1 MPQPRPSSSGP
12 LIAAVAYANLVSLA
26 AQVIWVRKVTLL
38 FGATAGVFASVLA
51 VVLAG
56 LACGAAWG
64 GRRAA
69 STLQDTRPERLL
81 AILLVALGALCAAS
95 LPLLDAA
102 RSLFLALG
110 PEGLEPAARAA
121 VRIPF
126 VALVLLPPTFAIG
139 AILPLATQL
148 YSRVSAGA
156 VAALYAADTLGAA
169 VGALVGGF
177 LLVPQLGLSVSTWL
191 LGAGA
196 LALAA
201 LLWQSAP
208 LPLPAK
214 TAAPE
219 TPLAGRKKKAA
230 KVVAAPTAPAELGT
244 GARRAVLVSFF
255 LTGGAALLLETGW
268 NRFFY
273 LLNGTSIFSLSTVL
287 AGFLT
292 GIGLGSAL
300 VRRRLERG
308 GDVPALVA
316 FLQAL
321 VALGGILVFRARE
334 LFERTY
340 LAIYEASASHA
351 AFQLKIYVAVFAL
364 VALATLAMGANFPAV
379 VRLLAPRRDEE
390 ARALGRV
397 YFINTAGAVAGALA
411 GEFLILPRLGF
422 DGLLA
427 TVTLIYLGSAALFFS
442 LAAPAARR
450 SAALPVGAAALAAL
464 LITPP
469 LRAYEP
475 PWNAVYYSGVRQG
488 TYSKYQILNNAHTV
502 VFRRQGFYGQVTVS
516 QTLTELYLKHNGKTD
531 ASTNV
536 VDSFAQ
542 YLLGHVPLL
551 LHPKPDRVVNIGL
564 GGGITLGAITAHPEP
579 KEIVQVELDP
589 LVVEATRTWF
599 GEANHHA
606 LDDPRVHLAV
616 DDGRSFIERS
626 IGRGDRFDVIIS
638 EPPNLWV
645 SGVSG
650 LFTTEFYRAARAR
663 LNPGGLLC
671 QWLPLYELGEEDFA
685 TALATMGTQF
695 KHLAGWTNG
704 SVAVIV
710 ASNEPLPLQG
720 PHPSAA
726 ELPPPP
732 SVIATDLQNAGV
744 LPWQV
749 ESFLSQPDLDAA
761 AIAKLQAEAPDLNRD
776 DRPVLEFRTA
786 RNLFRLTKPGA
797 DAGWRARLPRARE

>member
-1 MPQPRPSSSGP
+1 MSRTEVSDRGP

-26 AQVIWVRKVTLL
+26 AQVIWVRKINVL

-69 STLQDTRPERLL
+69 SDAREARPERLL
-81 AILLVALGALCAAS
+81 AILLVVLGALCAAS

-102 RSLFLALG
+102 RSLFLALA
-110 PEGLEPAARAA
+110 PEGLAPAARAA
-121 VRIPF
+121 VRIPV

-148 YSRVSAGA
+148 YSRASAGA

-169 VGALVGGF
+169 SGALIGGF
-177 LLVPQLGLSVSTWL
+177 LLVPRLGLSVSTWL

-196 LALAA
+196 VALAA
-201 LLWQSAP
+201 FLARSGPPAATRP
-208 LPLPAK
+208 RKEAREREKAAAVALPAK
-214 TAAPE
+214 
-219 TPLAGRKKKAA
+219 
-230 KVVAAPTAPAELGT
+230 ELGA
-244 GARRAVLVSFF
+244 GARRAVLASFF

-300 VRRRLERG
+300 VRKRLERG
-308 GDVPALVA
+308 GDVPILVA
-316 FLQAL
+316 FLQAT

-340 LAIYEASASHA
+340 LALYEASTSHA

-390 ARALGRV
+390 ARTLGRV
-397 YFINTAGAVAGALA
+397 YFINTTGAVAGALA

-442 LAAPAARR
+442 LASPAARR
-450 SAALPVGAAALAAL
+450 YATLPIGAVALAAL
-464 LITPP
+464 LLTPP

-488 TYSKYQILNNAHTV
+488 TFSKYQILNAAHTV

-516 QTLTELYLKHNGKTD
+516 QTPTELYLKHNGKTD

-536 VDSFAQ
+536 ADSFAQ

-551 LHPKPDRVVNIGL
+551 LHPKPERVVNIGL

-599 GEANHHA
+599 GDANHHA
-606 LDDPRVHLAV
+606 LDDPRVHLVV
-616 DDGRSFIERS
+616 DDGRSFIER
-626 IGRGDRFDVIIS
+626 GTDKFDVIIS
-638 EPPNLWV
+638 EPPNIWV

-720 PHPSAA
+720 PHPAA
-726 ELPPPP
+726 AQLPPPP
-732 SVIATDLQNAGV
+732 SIIATDLQNAGV
-744 LPWQV
+744 APWQV
-749 ESFLSQPDLDAA
+749 ESFISQPDLDAA
-761 AIAKLQAEAPDLNRD
+761 AIARLQAEARGNLNRD

-797 DAGWRARLPRARE
+797 DTAWRARLPRARG

>member
-1 MPQPRPSSSGP
+1 MSRTEASGRGP
-12 LIAAVAYANLVSLA
+12 LIVAVAYANLVSLA
-26 AQVIWVRKVTLL
+26 AQVIWVRKITLL

-56 LACGAAWG
+56 LASGAAWG

-69 STLQDTRPERLL
+69 AEARPERLL
-81 AILLVALGALCAAS
+81 AILLVVLGALCAAS

-102 RSLFLALG
+102 RSLFLMLA
-110 PEGLEPAARAA
+110 PEGLAPAARAA
-121 VRIPF
+121 VRIPV

-148 YSRVSAGA
+148 YHRVSAAGA
-156 VAALYAADTLGAA
+156 VASLYAADTLGAA
-169 VGALVGGF
+169 SGAVIGGF
-177 LLVPQLGLSVSTWL
+177 VLVPRFGLSVSTWL

-196 LALAA
+196 LGLAA
-201 LLWQSAP
+201 FLWRNAPPPVPVTASAP
-208 LPLPAK
+208 PVGRKKSGKAGAA
-214 TAAPE
+214 AAPE
-219 TPLAGRKKKAA
+219 TR
-230 KVVAAPTAPAELGT
+230 ELSP
-244 GARRAVLVSFF
+244 GARRAVLASFF

-273 LLNGTSIFSLSTVL
+273 LLNGTSIYSLSTVL

-308 GDVPALVA
+308 GDVAILVA
-316 FLQAL
+316 FLQAM

-340 LAIYEASASHA
+340 LAIYEATAGAA
-351 AFQLKIYVAVFAL
+351 AFHLKVYLAVFAL

-390 ARALGRV
+390 ARTLGGV
-397 YFINTAGAVAGALA
+397 YFVNTAGAVAGALA
-411 GEFLILPRLGF
+411 GEFLILPRFGF

-427 TVTLIYLGSAALFFS
+427 TVTLIYVGSAALFFS
-442 LAAPAARR
+442 LAPPKARR
-450 SAALPVGAAALAAL
+450 YAALPVGATALAAVL
-464 LITPP
+464 LTPP

-475 PWNAVYYSGVRQG
+475 PWNALYYSGLRQG
-488 TYSKYQILNNAHTV
+488 TYSKYRDLNSAHTV
-502 VFRRQGFYGQVTVS
+502 VFRRQGFYGQVTV
-516 QTLTELYLKHNGKTD
+516 TRTPTELYLKHNGKTD
-531 ASTNV
+531 ASTNAN
-536 VDSFAQ
+536 DSFAQ

-551 LHPKPDRVVNIGL
+551 LHPKPERVVNIGL

-579 KEIVQVELDP
+579 REIVQVELDP

-599 GEANHHA
+599 ADANHHA
-606 LDDPRVHLAV
+606 LDDPRVRLVV
-616 DDGRSFIERS
+616 DDGRSFIERET
-626 IGRGDRFDVIIS
+626 DQYDVIIS
-638 EPPNLWV
+638 EPPNIWV

-650 LFTTEFYRAARAR
+650 LFTVEFYQAVKAR
-663 LNPGGLLC
+663 LKPGGLLC
-671 QWLPLYELGEEDFA
+671 QWLPLFELEEKDFA

-695 KHLAGWTNG
+695 KYLAAWTNG
-704 SVAVIV
+704 SVVGIV
-710 ASNEPLPLQG
+710 ASNDPLPLQG
-720 PHPSAA
+720 PHRAA
-726 ELPPPP
+726 AQLPPI
-732 SVIATDLQNAGV
+732 VAMDLQSAGV
-744 LPWQV
+744 APWMA

-761 AIAKLQAEAPDLNRD
+761 VIARLQSEAPEINRD
-776 DRPVLEFRTA
+776 DRPVLEFHSA

-797 DAGWRARLPRARE
+797 DTTWRTSLRRNRG

>member
-1 MPQPRPSSSGP
+1 MSRTEVSGRGP

-26 AQVIWVRKVTLL
+26 AQVVWVRKINVL

-69 STLQDTRPERLL
+69 SEARPERLL

-102 RSLFLALG
+102 RSLFLMLA
-110 PEGLEPAARAA
+110 PEGLAPVARAA
-121 VRIPF
+121 VRIPV

-148 YSRVSAGA
+148 YSRASAGA

-169 VGALVGGF
+169 SGALIGGF
-177 LLVPQLGLSVSTWL
+177 LLVPRLGLNASTWL

-201 LLWQSAP
+201 LLWRNAP
-208 LPLPAK
+208 PSVARKKAGK
-214 TAAPE
+214 TAAP
-219 TPLAGRKKKAA
+219 
-230 KVVAAPTAPAELGT
+230 AAPEARELGA
-244 GARRAVLVSFF
+244 GARRAVLASFF
-255 LTGGAALLLETGW
+255 LTGAAALLLETGW

-308 GDVPALVA
+308 GDVPILVA
-316 FLQAL
+316 FLQAT

-340 LAIYEASASHA
+340 LALYEASTSHA

-379 VRLLAPRRDEE
+379 VRLIAPRRGEE

-411 GEFLILPRLGF
+411 GEFLILPRFGF

-442 LAAPAARR
+442 LASPAARR
-450 SAALPVGAAALAAL
+450 YATLPVGVVALAAL
-464 LITPP
+464 LLTPP

-488 TYSKYQILNNAHTV
+488 TFSKYQVLNRAHSV
-502 VFRRQGFYGQVTVS
+502 IFRRQGFYGQVTVT
-516 QTLTELYLKHNGKTD
+516 QTRTDLYLKHNGKTD

-536 VDSFAQ
+536 ADSFAQ

-551 LHPKPDRVVNIGL
+551 LHPKPERVVNIGL
-564 GGGITLGAITAHPEP
+564 GGGITLGAIAAHPEP

-589 LVVEATRTWF
+589 LVVDATRTWF
-599 GEANHHA
+599 GDANHHA
-606 LDDPRVHLAV
+606 LDDPRVHLVV
-616 DDGRSFIERS
+616 DDGRSFIER
-626 IGRGDRFDVIIS
+626 GTDKFDVIIS
-638 EPPNLWV
+638 EPPNIWV

-650 LFTTEFYRAARAR
+650 LFTTEFYRAAKAR
-663 LNPGGLLC
+663 LRPGGLLC

-720 PHPSAA
+720 PHPSASQ
-726 ELPPPP
+726 LPPPP
-732 SVIATDLQNAGV
+732 SIIATNLQNAGV
-744 LPWQV
+744 APWQV

-761 AIAKLQAEAPDLNRD
+761 AIARLQAEAQGLNRD
-776 DRPVLEFRTA
+776 DRPVLEFRSA

-797 DAGWRARLPRARE
+797 DKSWAARLPRTRS

>member
-1 MPQPRPSSSGP
+1 MSRTEVSDRGP
-12 LIAAVAYANLVSLA
+12 LILSVAYANLVSLA
-26 AQVIWVRKVTLL
+26 AQVIWVRKITLL

-56 LACGAAWG
+56 LACGAAWS

-69 STLQDTRPERLL
+69 SEPRPERLL

-95 LPLLDAA
+95 LPLLDLA
-102 RSLFLALG
+102 RVLFLMLG
-110 PEGLEPAARAA
+110 PEGLAPAARAA

-169 VGALVGGF
+169 GGALIGGF
-177 LLVPQLGLSVSTWL
+177 LLVPWLGLSVSTWL

-201 LLWQSAP
+201 LLWLSTPPPDAP
-208 LPLPAK
+208 PRLVPRQKKPGK
-214 TAAPE
+214 TAAAATSPE
-219 TPLAGRKKKAA
+219 PR
-230 KVVAAPTAPAELGT
+230 ELGA
-244 GARRAVLVSFF
+244 GERRAVLASFF

-308 GDVPALVA
+308 GDVPTLVA
-316 FLQAL
+316 FLQAT

-340 LAIYEASASHA
+340 LAVYESTASHA
-351 AFQLKIYVAVFAL
+351 EFQLEIYLAIFAL

-379 VRLLAPRRDEE
+379 VRLLAPRRDDE
-390 ARALGRV
+390 ARTLGRV

-427 TVTLIYLGSAALFFS
+427 TVTLIYLGSAALFFR

-450 SAALPVGAAALAAL
+450 YAALPVGVLGLAAL

-488 TYSKYQILNNAHTV
+488 TFSKYQILNAAHTV

-516 QTLTELYLKHNGKTD
+516 QTPTELYLKHNGKTD

-536 VDSFAQ
+536 ADSFAQ

-551 LHPKPDRVVNIGL
+551 LHPHPERVVNIGL

-599 GEANHHA
+599 GDANHHA
-606 LDDPRVHLAV
+606 LDDPRVHLVV
-616 DDGRSFIERS
+616 DDGRSFIER
-626 IGRGDRFDVIIS
+626 GTDRFDVIIS
-638 EPPNLWV
+638 EPPNIWV
-645 SGVSG
+645 AGVSG

-663 LNPGGLLC
+663 LKPGGLLC

-720 PHPSAA
+720 PHPGAA
-726 ELPPPP
+726 QLPPPP
-732 SVIATDLQNAGV
+732 SIIATDLQNAGV
-744 LPWQV
+744 ALWQV

-761 AIAKLQAEAPDLNRD
+761 AIARFQAEARDLNRD
-776 DRPVLEFRTA
+776 DHPVLEFRTA
-786 RNLFRLTKPGA
+786 RNLFSLTKPGA
-797 DAGWRARLPRARE
+797 DTAWRARLPRARG

>member
-1 MPQPRPSSSGP
+1 MPRTDATDRES

-26 AQVIWVRKVTLL
+26 AQVIWVRKITLL

-64 GRRAA
+64 GRRASA
-69 STLQDTRPERLL
+69 EARPERLL

-102 RSLFLALG
+102 RSLFLVLA
-110 PEGLEPAARAA
+110 PEGLGPVARAA
-121 VRIPF
+121 VRIPV

-139 AILPLATQL
+139 AILPLATRL
-148 YSRVSAGA
+148 YSRTAGDA
-156 VAALYAADTLGAA
+156 VASLYAADTLGAA
-169 VGALVGGF
+169 CGALIGGF
-177 LLVPQLGLSVSTWL
+177 FLVPRLGLNVSTWL

-196 LALAA
+196 VALAVTF
-201 LLWQSAP
+201 WKSAP
-208 LPLPAK
+208 TPVRAEAPA
-214 TAAPE
+214 P
-219 TPLAGRKKKAA
+219 PPVSQKKKSGKAI
-230 KVVAAPTAPAELGT
+230 PQPRELSSS
-244 GARRAVLVSFF
+244 ARLAVLISFF

-292 GIGLGSAL
+292 GIGLGSTL
-300 VRRRLERG
+300 VRKRLERG
-308 GDVPALVA
+308 GDVPILVA
-316 FLQAL
+316 FLQAM

-340 LAIYEASASHA
+340 LAVYESSTSHA
-351 AFQLKIYVAVFAL
+351 GFQLKIYVAVFAL

-379 VRLLAPRRDEE
+379 VRLLASRRDDE
-390 ARALGRV
+390 ARTLGRV

-442 LAAPAARR
+442 LASPAARR
-450 SAALPVGAAALAAL
+450 YATLPVGAVGLAAL
-464 LITPP
+464 LLTPP

-488 TYSKYQILNNAHTV
+488 TFSKYQILNSAHTV
-502 VFRRQGFYGQVTVS
+502 VFRKQGFYGQVTVT
-516 QTLTELYLKHNGKTD
+516 QTPTELYLKHNGKTD

-536 VDSFAQ
+536 ADSFAQ

-551 LHPKPDRVVNIGL
+551 LHPNPERVVNIGL

-599 GEANHHA
+599 GDANHHA
-606 LDDPRVHLAV
+606 LDDPRVHLIV
-616 DDGRSFIERS
+616 DDGRSFIEK
-626 IGRGDRFDVIIS
+626 GTDRFDVIIS
-638 EPPNLWV
+638 EPPNIWV

-663 LNPGGLLC
+663 LKPGGLLC

-726 ELPPPP
+726 TLPPI
-732 SVIATDLQNAGV
+732 VATDLQNAGV
-744 LPWQV
+744 SPLQV

-761 AIAKLQAEAPDLNRD
+761 AIARLQADAQGLNRD
-776 DRPVLEFRTA
+776 DRPVLEFRSA

-797 DAGWRARLPRARE
+797 DTSWRARLPRTRG